1 MNLKKLS
8 ESVFAGL
15 CLRLGTSQQVNA
27 RRDIADVKELLV
39 NQVTRTW
46 HGQNVFMMSGSRKEG
61 FRFSDSDIDVMRWPN
76 NHRVLWDFSQTHL
89 YNLRQQVM
97 ILSDSSESPPGFTL
111 LWLPLEVAPS
121 IVLMACVRYHGS
133 LYIFSAKYRE
143 VTLTLSRPDATI
155 HGPCS
160 SGRRGPIEYDDAHC
174 FFSDF
179 WPPSAAGWIERCCSW
194 PQPCVVE
201 DIVRNGCH
209 FVPIGSKHGNHVNNE
224 WRISFSQAEQ
234 TLMYYMNHSQFCTYG
249 LLKLFLKEIVNFG
262 LQEDE
267 KLLCSYHMKTAVFW
281 AIQQNT
287 LAHWCPQNLL
297 TGFWLCFKFL
307 LKWVYDGVCPN
318 FFIPENNMFLNK
330 VHGAA
335 QNNLFC
341 QLYGLY
347 EKGIAFLLQSPSI
360 NSCIMDV
367 LCNPKLS
374 VCTDERILIH
384 ETIFDREL
392 FDEIFMNDVLPF
404 GDLNICLDFLK
415 VLEQLAMSNC
425 TQFQALMLQKL
436 IATYIQASA
445 FTLHNNYMN
454 RSSVNKHMYVID
466 KISLNML
473 KIATKFGFVSDM
485 LYIAM
490 YYYKTHRF
498 REALSV
504 IEMIKGR
511 LEKPGLMYMSNI
523 DVNPQTYMHIG
534 YAGGLSW
541 SLKMRKTVT
550 DFISLRNWVP
560 YIDEL
565 QIEQQFCFQNDQY
578 VLYISPFIMLHML
591 EFLCYRHVDPTRKQ
605 AALDDLQLLVHHG
618 LDELDVCVKD
628 ISWEILGICQQ
639 IDGNLQ
645 AALFS
650 YQQSLRELPLNRMQ
664 PATIYR
670 IQDLNLPYM

>member
-1 MNLKKLS
+1 
-8 ESVFAGL
+8 
-15 CLRLGTSQQVNA
+15 
-27 RRDIADVKELLV
+27 
-39 NQVTRTW
+39 
-46 HGQNVFMMSGSRKEG
+46 
-61 FRFSDSDIDVMRWPN
+61 
-76 NHRVLWDFSQTHL
+76 
-89 YNLRQQVM
+89 
-97 ILSDSSESPPGFTL
+97 
-111 LWLPLEVAPS
+111 
-121 IVLMACVRYHGS
+121 
-133 LYIFSAKYRE
+133 
-143 VTLTLSRPDATI
+143 
-155 HGPCS
+155 
-160 SGRRGPIEYDDAHC
+160 
-174 FFSDF
+174 
-179 WPPSAAGWIERCCSW
+179 
-194 PQPCVVE
+194 
-201 DIVRNGCH
+201 
-209 FVPIGSKHGNHVNNE
+209 
-224 WRISFSQAEQ
+224 
-234 TLMYYMNHSQFCTYG
+234 
-249 LLKLFLKEIVNFG
+249 
-262 LQEDE
+262 
-267 KLLCSYHMKTAVFW
+267 MKTAVFW

-404 GDLNICLDFLK
+404 GNLNICLDFLK
-415 VLEQLAMSNC
+415 VLEQLAMSHC

-445 FTLHNNYMN
+445 FTLHNIYMN

-498 REALSV
+498 SEALSV
-504 IEMIKGR
+504 IEMINGR
-511 LEKPGLMYMSNI
+511 LEQPGLMYMY
-523 DVNPQTYMHIG
+523 TM
-534 YAGGLSW
+534 
-541 SLKMRKTVT
+541 
-550 DFISLRNWVP
+550 F
-560 YIDEL
+560 
-565 QIEQQFCFQNDQY
+565 
-578 VLYISPFIMLHML
+578 
-591 EFLCYRHVDPTRKQ
+591 
-605 AALDDLQLLVHHG
+605 
-618 LDELDVCVKD
+618 
-628 ISWEILGICQQ
+628 
-639 IDGNLQ
+639 
-645 AALFS
+645 
-650 YQQSLRELPLNRMQ
+650 
-664 PATIYR
+664 
-670 IQDLNLPYM
+670 